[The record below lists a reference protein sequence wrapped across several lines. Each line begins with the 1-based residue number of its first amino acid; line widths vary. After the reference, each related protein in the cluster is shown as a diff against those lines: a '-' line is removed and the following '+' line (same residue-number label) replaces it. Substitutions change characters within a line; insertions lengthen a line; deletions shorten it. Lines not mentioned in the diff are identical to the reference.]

1 MCSLEICT
9 GLFGE
14 VYTVCVSLFRSRS
27 RSRSP
32 RAKPAAPRRQ
42 RSPTPKPTK
51 IYIGHLT
58 RNVNREH
65 IIEIFSI
72 YGTVKS
78 VEMPADRNHPEFSS
92 GHAYIDFEL
101 SDDAEKA
108 VLRMNGGWSY
118 FCFREKWNL

>member
-1 MCSLEICT
+1 MH
-9 GLFGE
+9 
-14 VYTVCVSLFRSRS
+14 RS

-32 RAKPAAPRRQ
+32 RSKPPPPRRQ

-51 IYIGHLT
+51 VHVGHLT

-78 VEMPADRNHPEFSS
+78 VEMPSDRNHPEFSR
-92 GHAYIDFEL
+92 GYAYVDFDSSE
-101 SDDAEKA
+101 DADKA
-108 VLRMNGGWSY
+108 VQHMNGGGLIISVEESY
-118 FCFREKWNL
+118 EMLLKQVN

>member
-1 MCSLEICT
+1 MVILVS
-9 GLFGE
+9 
-14 VYTVCVSLFRSRS
+14 VCLLHRS

-32 RAKPAAPRRQ
+32 RNKPAPPPRRQ

-65 IIEIFSI
+65 VVEIFSI

-78 VEMPADRNHPEFSS
+78 VEMPSDRNHPEFSR
-92 GHAYIDFEL
+92 GFAYVDFEL
-101 SDDAEKA
+101 SDDADKA
-108 VLRMNGGWSY
+108 VQHMNGG
-118 FCFREKWNL
+118 

>member
-1 MCSLEICT
+1 MAIRTICKC
-9 GLFGE
+9 L
-14 VYTVCVSLFRSRS
+14 SLFRS

-32 RAKPAAPRRQ
+32 RAKPAPPRRQ

-51 IYIGHLT
+51 IHIGHLT

-65 IIEIFSI
+65 VIEIFSI

-78 VEMPADRNHPEFSS
+78 VEMQSDRNHPEFSR
-92 GHAYIDFEL
+92 GYAYVDFES

-108 VLRMNGGWSY
+108 VQHMNAG
-118 FCFREKWNL
+118 